1 MPDHASTPAPA
12 AYTAGLVNAADG
24 VPVAT
29 YTWLPAGGRPRA
41 FVQIAHGAGEHA
53 LRYDRF
59 ARHLMEHGYG
69 VIASDHRGHGATA
82 QATGGYGVTG
92 SSSEGPSGGPSDEGA
107 DAPSDEGADGAA
119 DARRSDA
126 SGEPASSYDSWR
138 AIVDDLK
145 AIGDQVRTLHP
156 GTPLFLLG
164 HSMGSH
170 LARDYA
176 QEYPDG
182 LAGVILSGTF
192 RSLPGVGI
200 DESITRLERE
210 IAEGGRE
217 VLSSYLPELFA
228 AFNDAYPHR
237 TGFEWLSRDEAEVDA
252 YVADE
257 RCGFPF
263 SAGLCLDWV
272 RAVRKMNDPRNL
284 ARVPADLPVHIAVG
298 TEDPCNQGM
307 TLVHELVEDYRYVGL
322 DDLTWRGYEG
332 ARHEILNETNREE
345 VQEDL
350 LSWMDKRVL

>member
-12 AYTAGLVNAADG
+12 AAYTVGLVNAADG

-29 YTWLPAGGRPRA
+29 YTWLPDGGRPRA

-59 ARHLMEHGYG
+59 ARHLTAHGYG

-92 SSSEGPSGGPSDEGA
+92 SSADASPDVPSD
-107 DAPSDEGADGAA
+107 AA
-119 DARRSDA
+119 AA
-126 SGEPASSYDSWR
+126 DSWR

-145 AIGDQVRTLHP
+145 AIGDQVRTLYP

-176 QEYPDG
+176 QEYPDD
-182 LAGVILSGTF
+182 LAGLILSGTF

-200 DESITRLERE
+200 EESIARLERE
-210 IAEGGRE
+210 ITENGRE
-217 VLSSYLPELFA
+217 ALSSYLPELFA
-228 AFNDAYPHR
+228 AFNDPYPHR
-237 TGFEWLSRDEAEVDA
+237 TGFEWLSRDEAEVDV

-307 TLVHELVEDYRYVGL
+307 TLVHELLEDFRYVGL
-322 DDLTWRGYEG
+322 DDLTWKGYEG
-332 ARHEILNETNREE
+332 ARHEILNETNRDE

-350 LSWMDKRVL
+350 RGWLDKRVL